1 MKMANEELPEYLID
15 SKTLENATWRL
26 AVGLYQAQIKYN
38 ENKSVDK
45 QLNLFSLEIINKD
58 DEILGVITATDL
70 KTDLRL
76 ASSHITAIEELVIS
90 NYKPVSGDIFVSPWS
105 FGKGGLDT
113 FYHLLLQLAL
123 LQVSSKYNPNSNDF
137 IAVSITQSTTLQN
150 TPFFVSGTITLPMEN
165 VLDAKEFICTPKEVI
180 TGESPWKITTP

>member
-38 ENKSVDK
+38 ENKPTDK
-45 QLNLFSLEIINKD
+45 QLNLFSIEIVNQD
-58 DEILGVITATDL
+58 GQPTGVITVTDL
-70 KTDLRL
+70 QLQMQPKTFHFSVVRELYIEKYQYL
-76 ASSHITAIEELVIS
+76 PSSS
-90 NYKPVSGDIFVSPWS
+90 SSSPWTHR
-105 FGKGGLDT
+105 GEGLDT
-113 FYHLLLQLAL
+113 FFNLLCHLVTF
-123 LQVSSKYNPNSNDF
+123 QVKEAYNLNSNNF
-137 IAVSITQSTTLQN
+137 ISLSITQSTQLSSY
-150 TPFFVSGTITLPMEN
+150 PFSVSATVTLPMDN